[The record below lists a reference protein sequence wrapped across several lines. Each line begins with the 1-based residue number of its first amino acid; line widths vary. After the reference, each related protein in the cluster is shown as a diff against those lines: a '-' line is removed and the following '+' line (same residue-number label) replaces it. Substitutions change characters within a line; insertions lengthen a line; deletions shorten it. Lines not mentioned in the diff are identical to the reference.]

1 MAIAGG
7 AAIVYTV
14 LYLFLGLYRID
25 RWQSFLLIALWI
37 VVAIALFAFFRQR
50 SLVREEMI
58 RRYYISDSWIYNHEI
73 GYAPLNQIVTG
84 GNAYD
89 FVTFAAESLAEM
101 SYGFDVADAPDD
113 FDPKFLVTSQRF
125 GFHRSGGGVVID
137 QWKGKLLRIDG
148 GADDGAEL
156 GSFANAGELA
166 MLLDEHGV
174 LP

>member
-7 AAIVYTV
+7 AAIVYTA

-25 RWQSFLLIALWI
+25 RWQSFLLIALW
-37 VVAIALFAFFRQR
+37 VVVVIGLFAFFRQR

-73 GYAPLNQIVTG
+73 GYAPLEQIVPS
-84 GNAYD
+84 GNVYD

-113 FDPKFLVTSQRF
+113 FNPKYLVTSQKF
-125 GFHRSGGGVVID
+125 SFHRSGGGIVID
-137 QWKGKLLRIDG
+137 QWKGKLLQIDG
-148 GADDGAEL
+148 DGDDGDEL
-156 GSFANAGELA
+156 GTFSNAGELA
-166 MLLDEHGV
+166 VLLDERCV